1 MIVFNLLFV
10 YCHYTAT
17 SGTFY
22 EFKAKSKAEHERLLS
37 VTVDNGMSLMVINIM
52 LQSEKE

>member
-22 EFKAKSKAEHERLLS
+22 EFKAKVKP
-37 VTVDNGMSLMVINIM
+37 GMSV
-52 LQSEKE
+52 S

>member
-22 EFKAKSKAEHERLLS
+22 EFKAKVKLS
-37 VTVDNGMSLMVINIM
+37 MSIC
-52 LQSEKE
+52 